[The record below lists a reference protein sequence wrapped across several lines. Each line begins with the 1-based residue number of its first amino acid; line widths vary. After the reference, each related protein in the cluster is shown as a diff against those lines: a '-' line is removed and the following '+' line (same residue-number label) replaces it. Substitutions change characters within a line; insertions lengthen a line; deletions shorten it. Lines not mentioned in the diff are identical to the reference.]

1 MKNTRT
7 TNYIFTAD
15 PLSVTDMQQITIVKK
30 TVKAMN
36 DTVMQSYKYAVRRAA
51 FNGEQLP
58 KKPTRQRVRL
68 MGRGPRRIAE
78 RIDGLRRTS
87 YDAYLPQ
94 RHAVTFDVY
103 IADVR

>member
-36 DTVMQSYKYAVRRAA
+36 DTAMQSYKYAYMRAN
-51 FNGEQLP
+51 FNGQQLP

-78 RIDGLRRTS
+78 RIDGLRRGS

>member
-36 DTVMQSYKYAVRRAA
+36 DTAMQSYKYAYMRASVTGQQ
-51 FNGEQLP
+51 FP

-78 RIDGLRRTS
+78 RIDGLRRGS